1 LEAAKSIRE
10 DFLHQNAFH
19 EIDTYT
25 SLKKQYLIL
34 KIILEFYALS
44 KEKLKMGMA
53 FEKIIAL
60 PVRERIGRLKYIAE
74 NKLEDFKKVEEELR
88 KSYA

>member
-1 LEAAKSIRE
+1 
-10 DFLHQNAFH
+10 
-19 EIDTYT
+19 
-25 SLKKQYLIL
+25 
-34 KIILEFYALS
+34 
-44 KEKLKMGMA
+44 MGMA